1 MHFVATMSRGAVLL
15 LVLASACTRTGDR
28 PTPRESAAP
37 RAAAA
42 SSPVPGPYEYL
53 FDPTRATNDNQL
65 FLNLVVRDS
74 AAPRSTLE
82 PVLPRLKDLAAELPV
97 VLFLA
102 SRSGRPVQSIAEMR
116 EQGSSW
122 ATIFEK
128 AGVAYDAFFK
138 DLGTD
143 PGPPYSRAWRQWTA
157 NPKDPGLGDED
168 VEGLVAFFYGRKW
181 SGLPPQELAR
191 RAQGRTIPFLVAEK
205 QGRPYQPGTN
215 AVLSDKPLPPPPSV
229 SSKKPTRRG
238 AASAKK
244 KTPARGKGKAPAKK
258 PVRKRR

>member
-1 MHFVATMSRGAVLL
+1 MHFVATMSRRAVLL
-15 LVLASACTRTGDR
+15 LVSACACARGGDQPRT
-28 PTPRESAAP
+28 T
-37 RAAAA
+37 AAA
-42 SSPVPGPYEYL
+42 SPRPAVSASSLTGPYEYL
-53 FDPTRATNDNQL
+53 FDPARATNDNQL
-65 FLNLVVRDS
+65 FLDMVVRDS
-74 AAPRSTLE
+74 AVPRSSLE

-102 SRSGRPVQSIAEMR
+102 SRSGRPVEQVGEMR
-116 EQGSSW
+116 EQGASW

-128 AGVAYDAFFK
+128 AGVRYDALFN
-138 DLGTD
+138 DLGSD
-143 PGPPYSRAWRQWTA
+143 PGPPYSRAWRQWAA

-168 VEGLVAFFYGRKW
+168 IEGLVGFYYGRKW

-215 AVLSDKPLPPPPSV
+215 AVLSAKPLPPPPSV
-229 SSKKPTRRG
+229 SSKKPSRRG
-238 AASAKK
+238 AASVKK
-244 KTPARGKGKAPAKK
+244 KTTAKGKRKAPAKK